1 MSDTVPRSERHREQ
15 NNDWV
20 LRDLYAYDKIDIY
33 DIATYKIITYTKY
46 MNNLQKYNAFY
57 NLYQEQ
63 FNILSNQIS
72 EEKFTT

>member
-1 MSDTVPRSERHREQ
+1 MEQ

-20 LRDLYAYDKIDIY
+20 LRDLYAYDKIDMY
-33 DIATYKIITYTKY
+33 DIATYEIITNAKYT
-46 MNNLQKYNAFY
+46 NY

-63 FNILSNQIS
+63 FKILNNQIS

>member
-1 MSDTVPRSERHREQ
+1 MEQ

-20 LRDLYAYDKIDIY
+20 LRDLYAYDKIDMY
-33 DIATYKIITYTKY
+33 DIATYEIITNAKYT
-46 MNNLQKYNAFY
+46 N

-63 FNILSNQIS
+63 FQILNNQIS

>member
-1 MSDTVPRSERHREQ
+1 MEQ

-20 LRDLYAYDKIDIY
+20 LRDLYAYDKIDMY
-33 DIATYKIITYTKY
+33 DIATYEIITNAKYT
-46 MNNLQKYNAFY
+46 N

-63 FNILSNQIS
+63 FKILNNQIS